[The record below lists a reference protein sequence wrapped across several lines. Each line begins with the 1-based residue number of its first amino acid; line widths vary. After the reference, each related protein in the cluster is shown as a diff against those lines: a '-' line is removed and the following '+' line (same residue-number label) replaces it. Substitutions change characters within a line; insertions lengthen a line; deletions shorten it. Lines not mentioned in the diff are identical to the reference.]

1 VQIAKSS
8 DLTSPQDPPERTITM
23 STLVVTATPAE
34 GQNEAMGRYL
44 QGVGPL
50 LAGAGGTLVKRAR
63 VTDTI
68 SGTAGTGMVMVM
80 DFEDAESV
88 RGVFASDA
96 YQALIPDRDTGF
108 SSIEILITEAL
119 G

>member
-1 VQIAKSS
+1 M
-8 DLTSPQDPPERTITM
+8 T
-23 STLVVTATPAE
+23 TLVVTATPAE

-44 QGVGPL
+44 QGAGPL

-68 SGTAGTGMVMVM
+68 SGTAGTGMAMVM
-80 DFEDAESV
+80 DFEDAEAI

-96 YQALIPDRDTGF
+96 YQALIPDRDTAF
-108 SSIEILITEAL
+108 SSIDILITEAL

>member
-1 VQIAKSS
+1 MI
-8 DLTSPQDPPERTITM
+8 DDRTPNEDPLERAITM
-23 STLVVTATPAE
+23 TTLVVTATPAE

-44 QGVGPL
+44 QGAGPL

-68 SGTAGTGMVMVM
+68 SGTAGTEMVMVM
-80 DFEDAESV
+80 DFEEAEAV
-88 RGVFASDA
+88 RRVFASDA

-119 G
+119 S

>member
-1 VQIAKSS
+1 M
-8 DLTSPQDPPERTITM
+8 T
-23 STLVVTATPAE
+23 TLVVTATPAE

-50 LAGAGGTLVKRAR
+50 LAGAGGTLVKRVR

-68 SGTAGTGMVMVM
+68 SGTAGIGMAMVM
-80 DFEDAESV
+80 DFEDAEAI
-88 RGVFASDA
+88 RGVFASDT
-96 YQALIPDRDTGF
+96 YQALIPDRDTAF
-108 SSIEILITEAL
+108 SGIDILITEAL